1 VKILLSTGK
10 GGVGKTSVAAASAV
24 RCAELGHRSVVISA
38 DPAHSL
44 GDVFGIELGSEPV
57 EIAPRLSGQQ
67 LDAHVR
73 MADAWVEIREWLL
86 EVLEWGGVDRVA
98 AEELLL
104 VPGMEEVFS
113 LLEVL
118 EFATS
123 GEWDVVVVD
132 CGPTAETVRLLSLP
146 DVLEFYSQRVMPIG
160 RRVNRVAAPVL
171 GRLTTLPIADDGV
184 WTAADRFLA
193 QLAEVR
199 ALLTG
204 PDSLVRLVLNPQK
217 VVVAES
223 RRAHAALSM
232 FGYRVDAVVANRV
245 LPDEVDDPWF
255 DAWRRSQTEQLEQ
268 IETGF
273 GRAQVLVSP
282 FMPTEPIGIEDL
294 SAFARQL
301 FGERDP
307 AEAMADIQPFEIV
320 ADGDHWRLLVHL
332 GSVTSEEVDVSRRD
346 DELLL
351 VVAGVRRS
359 LLLPASLASRSIVD
373 AQLEGGT
380 VEVTFGGTEP

>member
-1 VKILLSTGK
+1 MSTGK